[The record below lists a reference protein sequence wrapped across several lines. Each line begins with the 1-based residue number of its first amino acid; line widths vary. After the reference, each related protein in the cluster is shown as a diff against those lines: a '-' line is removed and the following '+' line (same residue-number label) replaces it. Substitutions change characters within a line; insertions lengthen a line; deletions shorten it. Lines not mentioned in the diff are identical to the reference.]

1 MSIKI
6 ITDSAC
12 SLPKS
17 IVEDLNITVVPLT
30 LHLGEESFRDDG
42 VQIEPETMMNE
53 MKEGKVYKTSQ
64 ISPAVFEEV
73 FEKYIDHFDTVIYIA
88 FSSEISGT
96 YQAGMIAKNQLLEK
110 YEEVKAFDLEV
121 IDSKCV
127 ALGSGLVV
135 KWAAEMAKKGKG
147 KEQIMEGVEY
157 LAQNMEHIF
166 TVDDLN
172 YLYRGGRVSYTS
184 AFVGGLLNIKPILN
198 VEKGK
203 LIPFEKVRTRKKA
216 LKRIVEIVKERG
228 VNLDAQLIGI
238 NHGNDLAGAEL
249 LRDMLMEEVEAKD
262 FLIVT
267 LPAVIA
273 AHTGPGTLSV
283 FFLSTGVK
291 DDEIS

>member
-12 SLPKS
+12 SLPKKV
-17 IVEDLNITVVPLT
+17 VEDLDITVVPLT
-30 LHLGEESFRDDG
+30 LYLGDESFIDDG
-42 VQIEPETMMNE
+42 VDIEPEAMMNE

-64 ISPAVFEEV
+64 VSPAAFEEV
-73 FEKYIDHFDTVIYIA
+73 FEKYIDIFDSVIYIA

-96 YQAGMIAKNQLLEK
+96 YQGGVIAKNQLLEK
-110 YEEVKAFDLEV
+110 YEGVKTFDLEV

-135 KWAAEMAKKGKG
+135 KWAAEMAKNQKT
-147 KEQIMEGVEY
+147 KEQIIEGVEY
-157 LAQNMEHIF
+157 FSRNMEHIF

-198 VEKGK
+198 VEDGK
-203 LIPFEKVRTRKKA
+203 LVPFEKIRSRKKA
-216 LKRIVEIVKERG
+216 IKRIVEIVKERG
-228 VNLDAQLIGI
+228 VNLDSQLIGI
-238 NHGNDLAGAEL
+238 NHGNDLEGAEL
-249 LRDMLMEEVEAKD
+249 LKKMLMEEVGARE
-262 FLIVT
+262 FLIAT

-273 AHTGPGTLSV
+273 AHTGPGTLSA

-291 DDEIS
+291 DFD

>member
-12 SLPKS
+12 SLPKEM
-17 IVEDLNITVVPLT
+17 VEELDITVAPLS
-30 LHLGEESFRDDG
+30 LQQGEESFTDG
-42 VQIEPETMMNE
+42 VDIDPEAMMEE

-64 ISPAVFEEV
+64 VSPSAFVEI
-73 FEKYIDHFDTVIYIA
+73 FEKYIHTYDSVIYIA

-96 YQAGMIAKNQLLEK
+96 YQGSVIAKNQLLEK
-110 YEEVKAFDLEV
+110 YEGQKSFDLELV
-121 IDSKCV
+121 DSKCV

-135 KWAAEMAKKGKG
+135 KWAAEMARAGKS
-147 KEQIMEGVEY
+147 KEKILEAVEY
-157 LAQNMEHIF
+157 YAPNMEHIF

-198 VEKGK
+198 VEQGK
-203 LIPFEKVRTRKKA
+203 LIPFEKIRSRKKA
-216 LKRIVEIVKERG
+216 IKRIVEIVKERG
-228 VNLDAQLIGI
+228 VNLDRQLIGI
-238 NHGNDLAGAEL
+238 NHGNDREGAEL
-249 LRDMLMEEVEAKD
+249 LKEMLREEVGAKD
-262 FLIVT
+262 FLIAT

-283 FFLSTGVK
+283 FFLSTGSK
-291 DDEIS
+291 DFG

>member
-12 SLPKS
+12 SLPKEV
-17 IVEDLNITVVPLT
+17 VEDLDITVVPLT
-30 LHLGEESFRDDG
+30 LHIGEESFTDG
-42 VQIEPETMMNE
+42 VDIDPEAMMNE

-64 ISPAVFEEV
+64 VSPAAFEEV
-73 FEKYIDHFDTVIYIA
+73 FERYINTFDTVIYIA

-96 YQAGMIAKNQLLEK
+96 YQGGVIAKNQLLEK
-110 YEEVKAFDLEV
+110 YEGLKTFDLEV

-127 ALGSGLVV
+127 ALGSGLIV
-135 KWAAEMAKKGKG
+135 KWAAEMAKNGKS
-147 KEQIMEGVEY
+147 KEQIMDGVEY
-157 LAQNMEHIF
+157 FARNMEHIF

-198 VEKGK
+198 VEDGK
-203 LIPFEKVRTRKKA
+203 LIPFEKIRSRKKA
-216 LKRIVEIVKERG
+216 IKRIVEIVKERG
-228 VNLDAQLIGI
+228 VNLETQLIGI
-238 NHGNDLAGAEL
+238 NHGNDLEGAETL
-249 LRDMLMEEVEAKD
+249 KKMLQEEVGAKD
-262 FLIVT
+262 FMITT

-283 FFLSTGVK
+283 FFLSTGMK
-291 DDEIS
+291 EFE

>member
-12 SLPKS
+12 SLPKN
-17 IVEDLNITVVPLT
+17 IVEDLDITVVPLT
-30 LHLGEESFRDDG
+30 LHLGEESFIDDG
-42 VQIEPETMMNE
+42 VDIDPEAMMNE

-64 ISPAVFEEV
+64 VSPAAFEEV
-73 FEKYIDHFDTVIYIA
+73 FEKYINSFDSIIYIA

-96 YQAGMIAKNQLLEK
+96 YQGGVIAKNQLLEK
-110 YEEVKAFDLEV
+110 YEGVKTFDLEV

-127 ALGSGLVV
+127 ALGSGLIV
-135 KWAAEMAKKGKG
+135 KWAAEMAKKGKT
-147 KEQIMEGVEY
+147 KEQIIEGVEY
-157 LAQNMEHIF
+157 FSRNMEHIF

-198 VEKGK
+198 VEEGK
-203 LIPFEKVRTRKKA
+203 LVPFEKIRSRKKA
-216 LKRIVEIVKERG
+216 IKRIVEIVKERG
-228 VNLDAQLIGI
+228 VNLDSQLIGI
-238 NHGNDLAGAEL
+238 NHGNDLEGAEL
-249 LRDMLMEEVEAKD
+249 LKKMLKEEVGATD
-262 FLIVT
+262 FLVAT

-283 FFLSTGVK
+283 FFLSTGMK
-291 DDEIS
+291 DFD

>member
-12 SLPKS
+12 SLPKD
-17 IVEDLNITVVPLT
+17 VVKELDITVVPLT
-30 LHLGEESFRDDG
+30 LHLGEESFTDDG
-42 VQIEPETMMNE
+42 VDIDPEAMMNE

-64 ISPAVFEEV
+64 VSPAAFEKV
-73 FEKYIDHFDTVIYIA
+73 FEKYIDSFDSVIYIA

-96 YQAGMIAKNQLLEK
+96 YQGGVIAKNQLLEK
-110 YEEVKAFDLEV
+110 YEGIKTFDLEV

-135 KWAAEMAKKGKG
+135 KWAAEMAKNNKS

-157 LAQNMEHIF
+157 LSRNMEHIF

-198 VEKGK
+198 VEEGK
-203 LIPFEKVRTRKKA
+203 LVPFEKIRSRKKA
-216 LKRIVEIVKERG
+216 IKRIVEIVKERG
-228 VNLDAQLIGI
+228 VNLDSQLIGI
-238 NHGNDLAGAEL
+238 NHGNDLEGAKIL
-249 LRDMLMEEVEAKD
+249 KKMLQEEVEAKD
-262 FLIVT
+262 FLVAT

-283 FFLSTGVK
+283 FFLSTGMK
-291 DDEIS
+291 DFD

>member
-12 SLPKS
+12 SLPKKV
-17 IVEDLNITVVPLT
+17 VEDLDITVVPLT
-30 LHLGEESFRDDG
+30 LYLGDESFIDDG
-42 VQIEPETMMNE
+42 VDIEPEAMMNE

-64 ISPAVFEEV
+64 VSPAAFEEV
-73 FEKYIDHFDTVIYIA
+73 FEKYIDIFDSVIYIA

-96 YQAGMIAKNQLLEK
+96 YQGGVIAKNQLLEK
-110 YEEVKAFDLEV
+110 YEGVKIFDLEV

-135 KWAAEMAKKGKG
+135 KWAAEMAKNQKT
-147 KEQIMEGVEY
+147 KEQIIEGVEY
-157 LAQNMEHIF
+157 FSRNMEHIF

-198 VEKGK
+198 VEDGK
-203 LIPFEKVRTRKKA
+203 LVPFEKIRSRKKA
-216 LKRIVEIVKERG
+216 IKRIVEIVKERG
-228 VNLDAQLIGI
+228 VNLDSQLIGI
-238 NHGNDLAGAEL
+238 NHGNDLEGAEL
-249 LRDMLMEEVEAKD
+249 LKKMLMEEVGARE
-262 FLIVT
+262 FLIAT

-273 AHTGPGTLSV
+273 AHTGPGTLSA

-291 DDEIS
+291 DFD

>member
-12 SLPKS
+12 SLPKKV
-17 IVEDLNITVVPLT
+17 VEDLDITVVPLT
-30 LHLGEESFRDDG
+30 LYLGEESFIDDG
-42 VQIEPETMMNE
+42 VDIEPEAMMNE

-64 ISPAVFEEV
+64 VSPAAFEEV
-73 FEKYIDHFDTVIYIA
+73 FEKYIDIFDSVIYIA

-96 YQAGMIAKNQLLEK
+96 YQGGVIAKNQLLEK
-110 YEEVKAFDLEV
+110 YEGVKIFDLEV

-135 KWAAEMAKKGKG
+135 KWAAEMAKNQKT
-147 KEQIMEGVEY
+147 KEQIIEGVEY
-157 LAQNMEHIF
+157 FSRNMEHIF

-198 VEKGK
+198 VEDGK
-203 LIPFEKVRTRKKA
+203 LVPFEKIRSRKKA
-216 LKRIVEIVKERG
+216 IKRIVEIVKERG
-228 VNLDAQLIGI
+228 VNLDSQLIGI
-238 NHGNDLAGAEL
+238 NHGNDLEGAEL
-249 LRDMLMEEVEAKD
+249 LKKMLMEEVGARE
-262 FLIVT
+262 FLIAT

-273 AHTGPGTLSV
+273 AHTGPGTLSA

-291 DDEIS
+291 DFD